1 MVVSWC
7 VLWNACGM
15 RCILGGDSWPK
26 GHELRHIHWLVANQR
41 NPPMNVGPGTIWDVF
56 GHGGV
61 AEGITS
67 FC

>member
-1 MVVSWC
+1 
-7 VLWNACGM
+7 M